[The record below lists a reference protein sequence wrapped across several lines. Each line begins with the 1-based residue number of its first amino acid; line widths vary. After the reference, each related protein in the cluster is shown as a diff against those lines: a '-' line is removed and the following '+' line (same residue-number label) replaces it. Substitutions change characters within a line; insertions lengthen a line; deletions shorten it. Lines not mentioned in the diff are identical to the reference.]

1 MAPKGKARA
10 KGKAA
15 EAAEAVSILE
25 SPEAAAAAEA
35 VFPDT
40 LEDGSS
46 LAILAFREY
55 LPHEDTEAWHPPQPP
70 HQDFSSFV
78 LVFRF
83 WYCLSLG
90 TSLGSGIF
98 YL

>member
-15 EAAEAVSILE
+15 EAAEAFLIPE

-40 LEDGSS
+40 LEDGSP
-46 LAILAFREY
+46 LATIQLSQDRQ
-55 LPHEDTEAWHPPQPP
+55 PEDTEARHPPQPP

>member
-10 KGKAA
+10 KGKAT
-15 EAAEAVSILE
+15 EAAEAVLIPEE
-25 SPEAAAAAEA
+25 SEESESEP
-35 VFPDT
+35 FPDT
-40 LEDGSS
+40 LEDGSP
-46 LAILAFREY
+46 LATIQLSQDRQPE
-55 LPHEDTEAWHPPQPP
+55 ETEAWHPPQPP